1 MSAPPL
7 AAEAAVVRLGGR
19 TILDGVTLAIRP
31 GELLGIVGPNGSG
44 KTTLVRA
51 LAGLQPL
58 AGGRVALDGTGVERW
73 QRHKL
78 AARLAYLPQGHRI
91 EWPVTVRRVVELGRI
106 PHTRA
111 WHRPTA
117 DDHRAVDTA
126 IGRTGVAH
134 LAGRSCT
141 TLSGGE
147 QARVMLARVLAVE
160 ASIMLAD
167 EPVAAL
173 DPRHQIAI
181 MEILHRAA
189 AAGDGVA
196 VVMHDLA
203 LASRYC
209 DRVVVLADG
218 RIVADGPPDEALT
231 VATVRDAYG
240 VQALEFTHNGRRFVV
255 PWAVDPGHPRE

>member
-1 MSAPPL
+1 ME
-7 AAEAAVVRLGGR
+7 AAAAVVRLGGC
-19 TILDGVTLAIRP
+19 TVLDGVTLAIRP

-58 AGGRVALDGTGVERW
+58 AGGRVALDGTAVERW
-73 QRHKL
+73 PRHRL
-78 AARLAYLPQGHRI
+78 AARLAYLPQGHRV

-111 WHRPTA
+111 WRRATA
-117 DDHRAVDTA
+117 DDRRAVDTA
-126 IGRTGVAH
+126 IARTGVAH
-134 LAGRSCT
+134 LSGRSCT

-173 DPRHQIAI
+173 DPRHQIEI
-181 MEILHRAA
+181 MDILHRAA
-189 AAGDGVA
+189 VAGGSVA

-209 DRVVVLADG
+209 HRVVVLAAG
-218 RIVADGPPDEALT
+218 RIVADGPPEAALT
-231 VATVRDAYG
+231 VDTVRQAYG
-240 VQALEFTHNGRRFVV
+240 VQALEVRHDGCRFVV
-255 PWAVDPGHPRE
+255 PWAVDPGCRGE